1 LIPILEGEKAAME
14 FHRLAPKEIDWE
26 AMDAFQDR
34 VFSQRRHWL
43 RFITSFVKGEI
54 VVAELRDL
62 GRTLGYFTGIR
73 ARIYG
78 VPILGSPFRGWLTAD
93 MGFNLAPDVPRYD
106 ALGALGDF
114 AFKQLGCLQVEVG
127 DRGFR
132 MNEEEGLGFQSR
144 DRPTYVSDLTQSEDE
159 LLGRMSRSCRWNIR
173 KAEKNGLQPEV
184 ADPDGFAEEFYTHL
198 CEVFAKQ
205 DLVPP
210 YGVERVRALIDYV
223 HPSGDLLLA
232 RVRHPNGTSIATGI
246 YPGFNKTS
254 FFWAAGSLREY
265 QVMRSSEIL
274 HWFAMRH
281 WKARGVEAHD
291 WAGANRYKERY
302 GATIQ
307 VTPILRKSRF
317 GILEHAREAA
327 IKLRNLPRRL
337 QRKRYE
343 KKIGA
348 GYA

>member
-1 LIPILEGEKAAME
+1 ME
-14 FHRLAPKEIDWE
+14 FHRLAPEKIDWE
-26 AMDAFQDR
+26 AMDAFEDR

-43 RFITSFVKGEI
+43 EFIRTFVQGEV
-54 VVAELRDL
+54 VVAELRDH

-73 ARIYG
+73 SRVYG
-78 VPILGSPFRGWLTAD
+78 VPILGSPFRGWHTAT
-93 MGFNLAPDVPRYD
+93 MGFNLMRGVPRYE
-106 ALGALGDF
+106 ALHALGDF
-114 AFKQLGCLQVEVG
+114 AFKQLGCLQLEVG
-127 DRGFR
+127 DYGFC
-132 MNEEEGLGFQSR
+132 EQEAEGLGFQYR

-184 ADPDGFAEEFYTHL
+184 ASPEGFADEFYTHL
-198 CEVFAKQ
+198 CDVFAKQ
-205 DLVPP
+205 GLVPP
-210 YGVERVRALIDYV
+210 YRIERVHALIKHV

-232 RVRHPNGTSIATGI
+232 RVRHPDGTSIATGI
-246 YPGFNKTS
+246 FPGFGKTS
-254 FFWAAGSLREY
+254 YFWAAGSLREH
-265 QVMRSSEIL
+265 QVLRSSEVL
-274 HWFAMRH
+274 HWFAMRY

-302 GATIQ
+302 GATIE
-307 VTPILRKSRF
+307 VTPVLRKSRF

-337 QRKRYE
+337 ARKRYDR
-343 KKIGA
+343 KIGA